1 MTSWPV
7 LGRDIVNLMA
17 TFAIALSTGWV
28 FLQIGAPAPF
38 MMGSL
43 FGVWVIGANLP
54 RLQPYLGVARWIHIP
69 VILGLGVLV
78 GSTFTADVLAQ
89 TLKWW
94 QTVSTMIGVTILVTA
109 CGYFFLTR
117 IRNYEP
123 MMAFFCS
130 VPGGQAEAIVM
141 AREHVEKDYV
151 VALFHLIRVVFVFFS
166 TPLLLGFMQGAEA
179 VQDSNRQL
187 AEMPSLFTLP
197 AKELLAFVAMGVIGY
212 ILARLI
218 KLPMAHLLGPLTLS
232 TIAHASGIIMIPRV
246 FEFVML
252 AQLAIGGA
260 VGARLAK
267 VRFVELIIYFKD
279 AILNTIFILSLYF
292 TAAVVIAYLTDTD
305 LLQVWLAFVPGG
317 LYEVTLLALIFGF
330 DIAYVAFHHAV
341 RVVLVFI
348 TMPVTALRLR
358 KTKTAREK

>member
-1 MTSWPV
+1 MMTQHQ
-7 LGRDIVNLMA
+7 LGRDIFNLLV
-17 TFAIALSTGWV
+17 TFSIALSTGWL
-28 FLQIGAPAPF
+28 FFQIGAPAPF

-54 RLQPYLGVARWIHIP
+54 RLQPYLGVARWLHIP

-78 GSTFTADVLAQ
+78 GSTFTADVLKQ
-89 TLKWW
+89 TLQWW
-94 QTVSTMIGVTILVTA
+94 QTVSSMIAVTILVTA

-117 IRNYEP
+117 IRKYDP

-166 TPLLLGFMQGAEA
+166 TPLLLAFMQGTEA
-179 VQDSNRQL
+179 VQQSNQQL
-187 AEMPSLFTLP
+187 ADMPSLFTLP
-197 AKELLAFVAMGVIGY
+197 AKELIAFVGMGVIGY

-218 KLPMAHLLGPLTLS
+218 KLPMAHLLGPLLIS
-232 TIAHASGIIMIPRV
+232 TFAHASGLIVIPRV

-260 VGARLAK
+260 VGARLSK
-267 VRFVELIIYFKD
+267 VRFGELIVYFKD
-279 AILNTIFILSLYF
+279 ALLNTVFILCLYF
-292 TAAVVIAYLTDTD
+292 TTSVIIAYLTEAD
-305 LLQVWLAFVPGG
+305 LLLVWLAFVPGG

-348 TMPVTALRLR
+348 TMPITALRLR
-358 KTKTAREK
+358 KKIQHR